1 MYPGEMYVQ
10 VRRAGMV
17 EGMRSRSL
25 SAARPIVVPGD
36 ALFFQRGAGGEA
48 AATRGR
54 WIYDLRTNQHF
65 TLKANPL
72 QRHHLDDFV
81 ACYNT
86 DDRSQRAET
95 EQFRRFTYGEL
106 VNRDQ
111 ANLDICWL
119 RTRAWKPP
127 RTCPRPTS
135 SQEKS
140 W

>member
-1 MYPGEMYVQ
+1 M
-10 VRRAGMV
+10 
-17 EGMRSRSL
+17 
-25 SAARPIVVPGD
+25 VPGD
-36 ALFFQRGAGGEA
+36 VLFFQRGAGGEA

-86 DDRSQRAET
+86 DDRSQRAGDCAVSPVHLWRICEP
-95 EQFRRFTYGEL
+95 
-106 VNRDQ
+106 DQ

-119 RTRAWKPP
+119 RTRAWKSP